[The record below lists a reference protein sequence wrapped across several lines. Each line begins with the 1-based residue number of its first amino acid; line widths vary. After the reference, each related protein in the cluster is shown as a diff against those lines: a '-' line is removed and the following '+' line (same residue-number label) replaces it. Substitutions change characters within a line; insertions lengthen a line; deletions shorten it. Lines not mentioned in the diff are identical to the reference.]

1 MQETLI
7 LRLPAYGTNEPIP
20 WLVWHKRQQELIAS
34 GSLNSV
40 DELSQLKD
48 KAGRCEVIV
57 ALPGQDV
64 FMTKVTLPA
73 GTKRHLQRIVPYA
86 LEEELASDIEQLHF
100 SWPDVKGTELPVAVV
115 AKERMDEWLKR
126 LSEAG
131 IDASYWVPDCFLLPY
146 QEGVWQAIELGESVI
161 VRTGAWEGF
170 TVEKGQFAELAPAL
184 ASEQENPTEIVHYG
198 ELNWPQS
205 PAPLTAADI
214 EVPFTIAVQ
223 SLETGNKLNLRQGNY
238 RSHRAKRS
246 VELPWRSFAAAASVL
261 FVLAV
266 VLNGVRYW
274 QLNSQSETLKAQ
286 AEQLYR
292 DAFPGNTR
300 IVNLKVQLQRQLDG
314 LGLGNSDQVS
324 VLAVLQQLEPAF
336 KSQPD
341 LQLELLRF
349 QNNELRLQATAKSFS
364 QFESFQQAAR
374 AEGLDI
380 EAGSMSNR
388 GETVSGALTVQVESR
403 GVQS

>member
-1 MQETLI
+1 
-7 LRLPAYGTNEPIP
+7 
-20 WLVWHKRQQELIAS
+20 
-34 GSLNSV
+34 
-40 DELSQLKD
+40 
-48 KAGRCEVIV
+48 
-57 ALPGQDV
+57 
-64 FMTKVTLPA
+64 
-73 GTKRHLQRIVPYA
+73 
-86 LEEELASDIEQLHF
+86 
-100 SWPDVKGTELPVAVV
+100 
-115 AKERMDEWLKR
+115 
-126 LSEAG
+126 
-131 IDASYWVPDCFLLPY
+131 
-146 QEGVWQAIELGESVI
+146 
-161 VRTGAWEGF
+161 
-170 TVEKGQFAELAPAL
+170 
-184 ASEQENPTEIVHYG
+184 
-198 ELNWPQS
+198 
-205 PAPLTAADI
+205 
-214 EVPFTIAVQ
+214 
-223 SLETGNKLNLRQGNY
+223 
-238 RSHRAKRS
+238 
-246 VELPWRSFAAAASVL
+246 
-261 FVLAV
+261 
-266 VLNGVRYW
+266 
-274 QLNSQSETLKAQ
+274 LKAQ